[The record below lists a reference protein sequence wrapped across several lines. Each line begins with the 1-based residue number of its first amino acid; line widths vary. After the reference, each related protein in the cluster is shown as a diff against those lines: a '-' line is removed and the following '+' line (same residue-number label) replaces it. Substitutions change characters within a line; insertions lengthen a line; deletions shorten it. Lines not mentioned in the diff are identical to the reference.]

1 MTKDEERF
9 IEYWKQNRDREKKP
23 YRALIVGL
31 PLGLLIG
38 IGVVVSLASGW
49 YERASMEAKSELNP
63 FVFIIAIVA
72 IIVFICIFYQR
83 YRWDM
88 NEQHYKELLYKK
100 SKEQKNEAADSS
112 SNPS

>member
-9 IEYWKQNRDREKKP
+9 IEYWKQNRDKEKKLS
-23 YRALIVGL
+23 RALIVGL
-31 PLGLLIG
+31 PLGSLIG
-38 IGVVVSLASGW
+38 IGIVVSLTSGW
-49 YERASMEAKSELNP
+49 YTRANMEANSELNP
-63 FVFIIAIVA
+63 YVLVIAILA

-100 SKEQKNEAADSS
+100 SKEKKNEASDSS